1 MRHIRV
7 RLTAILAI
15 SCILVSGLTAV
26 AVANSG
32 PPNTSPKA
40 DRLRAVELERLS
52 SLVAA
57 DVESARP
64 LMADDFQLIP
74 PPGFPMTREEYLGA
88 VKAGAIDYLVFEPV
102 SEIDVR
108 MYGNAAALRYRGH
121 VRVNVEGLGQFDHEV
136 WFTYVYE
143 KRNGRWQAVWEQ
155 ATGVGGFPPPAG

>member
-1 MRHIRV
+1 M
-7 RLTAILAI
+7 
-15 SCILVSGLTAV
+15 
-26 AVANSG
+26 
-32 PPNTSPKA
+32 
-40 DRLRAVELERLS
+40 ELERLS

-57 DVESARP
+57 DVDSALP

-88 VKAGAIDYLVFEPV
+88 VEAGAIDYLVFEPV

-108 MYGNAAALRYRGH
+108 MYGNAAAMRYLGH
-121 VRVNVEGLGQFDHEV
+121 VRVNVEGLGEFDHEV

-143 KRNGRWQAVWEQ
+143 KRSGRWQAVWEQ